1 MNLVKKI
8 LIVHG
13 DDRTRRRLVLTL
25 ADAGY
30 DMRSYSAAESALE
43 TARTEWFDLALV
55 DSNLPGASEFAFTES
70 LKRVQPTVPVI
81 LLVRALELPMI
92 VKGIRLGLTDVLL
105 DAEDP
110 RPLVRRVHALLQPG
124 KVPPGENELTAAEL
138 AEVESALARLNEAK
152 AGESQSPVGAPG
164 VDLRQELV
172 RVARERA
179 DLEQKLERMAH
190 EKAALETELRTLLS
204 QTADGVRM
212 ASELQELQTQREMA
226 EAAQA
231 AIDAK
236 ASQLAAT
243 RAEIARERSALE
255 ETRRQLAESQPPA
268 TKAEADLA
276 AERAS
281 LAAYESEL
289 HREKERLR
297 DEAARIRQEANQIAQ
312 ERRRW
317 HDDLEMF
324 AAQEEN
330 LRAYEKRLRELQAQL
345 ESDRVLWRQGRVEPS
360 RSPFKDDEALRAAW
374 EKLQRATELL
384 EADRAVFRDER
395 MLLRDSELSLKRRE
409 EALRQAEARLA
420 QAASAPLA
428 PATPDPGASMLERVT
443 RSPFHLWGKNKP

>member
-30 DMRSYSAAESALE
+30 DMRSFSAAEPALE
-43 TARTEWFDLALV
+43 TARTEWFDLAVV
-55 DSNLPGASEFAFTES
+55 DSNLPAAQNFAFTES
-70 LKRVQPTVPVI
+70 LKRVQPTVPII

-92 VKGIRLGLTDVLL
+92 VKGIRLGLADVLL
-105 DAEDP
+105 DAEDT
-110 RPLVRRVHALLQPG
+110 RPLLRRVHGLLR
-124 KVPPGENELTAAEL
+124 PGEVGPVDNELTPAEL
-138 AEVESALARLNEAK
+138 AEAESALARISEAH
-152 AGESQSPVGAPG
+152 ATGEPAAADGKIP
-164 VDLRQELV
+164 DLRQELM
-172 RVARERA
+172 RVARERT
-179 DLEQKLERMAH
+179 DLELKLERMAH
-190 EKAALETELRTLLS
+190 EKSALETELRTLLA

-212 ASELQELQTQREMA
+212 QAELLELQTQREMA
-226 EAAQA
+226 ESAQA

-236 ASQLAAT
+236 ASQLAQM

-255 ETRRQLAESQPPA
+255 ESRRALSEAQPP
-268 TKAEADLA
+268 TTRAEAELA
-276 AERAS
+276 AERAA
-281 LAAYESEL
+281 LAAVESEL
-289 HREKERLR
+289 HREKDRLR
-297 DEAARIRQEANQIAQ
+297 EEAARVRQEANQIAQ

-324 AAQEEN
+324 SVQEEN
-330 LRAYEKRLRELQAQL
+330 LRAYEQRLRELQAQL
-345 ESDRVLWRQGRVEPS
+345 ESDRVLWRQGKVEPS

-395 MLLRDSELSLKRRE
+395 MLLRDQELSLKRRE
-409 EALRQAEARLA
+409 ETLRRAEARVIEDTPA
-420 QAASAPLA
+420 VTEAALPE
-428 PATPDPGASMLERVT
+428 TNTSMLSRVT

>member
-25 ADAGY
+25 VDAGY
-30 DMRSYSAAESALE
+30 DLRSYSAADPALE
-43 TARTEWFDLALV
+43 TARTEWFDLAIV
-55 DSNLPGASEFAFTES
+55 DAGLPAAPEFAFTEK
-70 LKRVQPTVPVI
+70 LKRIQPTVPVV
-81 LLVRALELPMI
+81 LLVRTLELPLI
-92 VKGIRLGLTDVLL
+92 VKGIRLGLADVLL

-110 RPLVRRVHALLQPG
+110 RPLVRRVHSLLR
-124 KVPPGENELTAAEL
+124 PGEPGAAESELTSAEL
-138 AEVESALARLNEAK
+138 AEVEAALARLNEN
-152 AGESQSPVGAPG
+152 APTDPAAPAQAAP
-164 VDLRQELV
+164 DLRQELM

-179 DLEQKLERMAH
+179 DLEQRLERMAH
-190 EKAALETELRTLLS
+190 EKAALETELRTLLA

-212 ASELQELQTQREMA
+212 QAELQELQTQREMA
-226 EAAQA
+226 ESAQA

-236 ASQLAAT
+236 ARQLAET

-255 ETRRQLAESQPPA
+255 ETRRQIEAANPPA
-268 TKAEADLA
+268 TRAEADLA

-281 LAAYESEL
+281 LGALDREL
-289 HREKERLR
+289 HAEKERLR

-317 HDDLEMF
+317 HEDLEMF
-324 AAQEEN
+324 ATQEEN
-330 LRAYEKRLRELQAQL
+330 LRKYEQRLRELQAQL

-360 RSPFKDDEALRAAW
+360 HSPFKDDEALRAAW

-395 MLLRDSELSLKRRE
+395 MLLRDQELSLKRRE
-409 EALRQAEARLA
+409 EAFRLAEQRLAEAESLPRL
-420 QAASAPLA
+420 
-428 PATPDPGASMLERVT
+428 PAGGTSPGSMLSRVT
-443 RSPFHLWGKNKP
+443 RSPFGLWGKTKP